1 LNSESKRPV
10 GITLLSLFF
19 VFGALMSG
27 LAFVLLMF
35 PGIPF
40 DFAWRLNPGAHIALS
55 ALGWRALLLMSAT
68 SLACATAAL
77 GLWRCRRWGLWTA
90 VAILVIN
97 LMGDTGNSLLLGDK
111 RALIGLPIG
120 GLLVWYLL
128 SQRGRFV
135 R

>member
-1 LNSESKRPV
+1 
-10 GITLLSLFF
+10 
-19 VFGALMSG
+19 MSG
-27 LAFVLLMF
+27 LAFILLMF
-35 PGIPF
+35 PGIPL
-40 DFAWRLNPGAHIALS
+40 DVAWRLNPGAHIAWS

-97 LMGDTGNSLLLGDK
+97 LIGDAGNALLLGDK

-120 GLLVWYLL
+120 GLLMWYLL
-128 SQRGRFV
+128 SQQGRFV